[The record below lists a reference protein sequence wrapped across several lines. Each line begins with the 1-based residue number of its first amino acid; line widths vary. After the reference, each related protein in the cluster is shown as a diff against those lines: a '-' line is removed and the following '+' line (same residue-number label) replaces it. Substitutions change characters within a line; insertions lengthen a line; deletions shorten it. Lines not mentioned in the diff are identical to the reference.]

1 MSNEDEFLEHAIE
14 DEQEVQSTT
23 MDRPNNNLRRRTEEL
38 DYWRKRA
45 GWFDDDQSM
54 KDFNNGVY
62 DTYYQIDDDQ
72 AAASGKGKSS
82 SRSGAGGSGKQK
94 GLNSF
99 LKIAS
104 GLLALAICLLI
115 FRAVTRKVAPV
126 KKMSKDGTTSKS
138 RSGSKSRGVRSS
150 SSRSR
155 SGRSTSGRS
164 RSERSRSRSRK
175 SSSASNYELMDD
187 KAETQSRKSTRSRSR
202 SRKSRSKS
210 RTRSKSKSRAVAEPA
225 AKEVV
230 LV

>member
-1 MSNEDEFLEHAIE
+1 MSNEDEFPLEHAVWG
-14 DEQEVQSTT
+14 EQEETT
-23 MDRPNNNLRRRTEEL
+23 MDRPNYSLRRRTEDI

-72 AAASGKGKSS
+72 ALKSGSGKSS
-82 SRSGAGGSGKQK
+82 SKASAGGSGKQK

-115 FRAVTRKVAPV
+115 FRAITRKVAPV
-126 KKMSKDGTTSKS
+126 KKMSKDGKSTKSRSESKS
-138 RSGSKSRGVRSS
+138 RSGRSS

-164 RSERSRSRSRK
+164 RSGRSRSRSRK

-187 KAETQSRKSTRSRSR
+187 KTETQSRKSTRSRSR
-202 SRKSRSKS
+202 SRRSRS
-210 RTRSKSKSRAVAEPA
+210 RPTRARSKSKIRSSEPA
-225 AKEVV
+225 TKEVV